1 MRCLHSTRYISKPVH
16 QHQPTLLSRTSPT
29 TTITTTNTTS
39 TITITSGILCE
50 LEDLVE
56 DFPRRP
62 KDYKTTKNYRRE
74 KDVGLP
80 ATRTYIINF
89 FYYVCEEL
97 CWNLTI
103 LPALSPTPSVYR
115 PPGYYYWRQCSG
127 VRMLFEVLVTL
138 VVLVV
143 SVRVWNL
150 TTSGRCH
157 STRSMKGKTV
167 IVTGGSAGIGLHT
180 AEDLVRRGAR
190 VILACRNL
198 EKAYK
203 VAAQL
208 KAKASQGGEVA
219 VRRLD
224 TSDLNSVRTFAKEIL
239 DTEKH
244 IHVLINNAG
253 ILEPPE
259 KVMTNEG
266 LELTMA
272 TNHFGHFLLTNLLL
286 ERLKQSAPSRIVNV
300 SSLFHTLVSSLDLNS
315 LNFEK
320 EVYRRRV
327 PYNRSKLCNV
337 LFSLELARRLEG
349 SGVTAN
355 SLHPGYVKTDIL
367 VPYHTI
373 RGMIMKLLF
382 ILWAKDSE
390 LGAQTNIYLAVSEEV
405 EGVSGQYFIDCK
417 EVKTSKLARDKDL
430 AKRLWEVSEKAVK
443 LRPEEKFC

>member
-1 MRCLHSTRYISKPVH
+1 
-16 QHQPTLLSRTSPT
+16 
-29 TTITTTNTTS
+29 
-39 TITITSGILCE
+39 
-50 LEDLVE
+50 
-56 DFPRRP
+56 
-62 KDYKTTKNYRRE
+62 
-74 KDVGLP
+74 
-80 ATRTYIINF
+80 
-89 FYYVCEEL
+89 
-97 CWNLTI
+97 
-103 LPALSPTPSVYR
+103 
-115 PPGYYYWRQCSG
+115 
-127 VRMLFEVLVTL
+127 MLFEVLVTL

-143 SVRVWNL
+143 SVKVWNL

-203 VAAQL
+203 VASQL
-208 KAKASQGGEVA
+208 KAQASQGGEVA

-349 SGVTAN
+349 SDVTAN
-355 SLHPGYVKTDIL
+355 SLHPGYVKTDI
-367 VPYHTI
+367 
-373 RGMIMKLLF
+373 M
-382 ILWAKDSE
+382 DSE
-390 LGAQTNIYLAVSEEV
+390 LGAQTNIYLAVSDEV
-405 EGVSGQYFIDCK
+405 EGVSGRYFIDCK

>member
-1 MRCLHSTRYISKPVH
+1 
-16 QHQPTLLSRTSPT
+16 
-29 TTITTTNTTS
+29 
-39 TITITSGILCE
+39 
-50 LEDLVE
+50 
-56 DFPRRP
+56 
-62 KDYKTTKNYRRE
+62 
-74 KDVGLP
+74 
-80 ATRTYIINF
+80 
-89 FYYVCEEL
+89 
-97 CWNLTI
+97 
-103 LPALSPTPSVYR
+103 
-115 PPGYYYWRQCSG
+115 
-127 VRMLFEVLVTL
+127 MLFEVLVTV

-143 SVRVWNL
+143 SLRVWYV
-150 TTSGRCH
+150 TTCGRCH

-198 EKAYK
+198 EKACK

-208 KAKASQGGEVA
+208 KAEASQGGEVA

-253 ILEPPE
+253 IVEPPD
-259 KVMTNEG
+259 KVITNEG

-286 ERLKQSAPSRIVNV
+286 ERLKQSTPSRIVNV
-300 SSLFHTLVSSLDLNS
+300 SSMAHKRVSSLDLNS

-320 EVYRRRV
+320 EVYRHLV
-327 PYNRSKLCNV
+327 PYRRSKLCNI

-355 SLHPGYVKTDIL
+355 SLHPGVVKTDIL
-367 VPYHTI
+367 ISYNTMLGRI
-373 RGMIMKLLF
+373 FKLFL
-382 ILWAKDSE
+382 ILWAKDVK
-390 LGAQTNIYLAVSEEV
+390 LGAQTNIYLALSEEV
-405 EGVSGQYFIDCK
+405 EGVSGRYFSDCK
-417 EVKTSKLARDKDL
+417 QVKPTKLARDKDL
-430 AKRLWEVSEKAVK
+430 AKRLWEVSEKMVK

>member
-1 MRCLHSTRYISKPVH
+1 
-16 QHQPTLLSRTSPT
+16 
-29 TTITTTNTTS
+29 
-39 TITITSGILCE
+39 
-50 LEDLVE
+50 
-56 DFPRRP
+56 
-62 KDYKTTKNYRRE
+62 
-74 KDVGLP
+74 
-80 ATRTYIINF
+80 
-89 FYYVCEEL
+89 
-97 CWNLTI
+97 
-103 LPALSPTPSVYR
+103 
-115 PPGYYYWRQCSG
+115 
-127 VRMLFEVLVTL
+127 MLFEVLVT
-138 VVLVV
+138 VVMLVV
-143 SVRVWNL
+143 SVRVWYL

-167 IVTGGSAGIGLHT
+167 VVTGGSAGIGLHT

-198 EKAYK
+198 EKACK
-203 VAAQL
+203 LAAQL
-208 KAKASQGGEVA
+208 KAEASQCGEVA

-253 ILEPPE
+253 IVEPPE

-286 ERLKQSAPSRIVNV
+286 
-300 SSLFHTLVSSLDLNS
+300 
-315 LNFEK
+315 
-320 EVYRRRV
+320 
-327 PYNRSKLCNV
+327 
-337 LFSLELARRLEG
+337 
-349 SGVTAN
+349 GVTAN
-355 SLHPGYVKTDIL
+355 SLHPGIVKTDIL
-367 VPYHTI
+367 IPYHTMFGRI
-373 RGMIMKLLF
+373 LKLVF

-405 EGVSGQYFIDCK
+405 EGVSGRYFTDCK

-443 LRPEEKFC
+443 LRPGENVCLGADEDEASGWDGLAAAGTANGSTSVLLPADDSAVQAAAGSTSRVPVYPEQHAETLYLMDEGELQHRQKMRQLELTLLEEKIKAQRAITVAMRLIAQVCEKIME

>member
-1 MRCLHSTRYISKPVH
+1 
-16 QHQPTLLSRTSPT
+16 
-29 TTITTTNTTS
+29 
-39 TITITSGILCE
+39 
-50 LEDLVE
+50 
-56 DFPRRP
+56 
-62 KDYKTTKNYRRE
+62 
-74 KDVGLP
+74 
-80 ATRTYIINF
+80 
-89 FYYVCEEL
+89 
-97 CWNLTI
+97 
-103 LPALSPTPSVYR
+103 
-115 PPGYYYWRQCSG
+115 
-127 VRMLFEVLVTL
+127 MLFEVLVTV

-143 SVRVWNL
+143 SVRVWYL

-198 EKAYK
+198 EKACK

-208 KAKASQGGEVA
+208 KAEASQGGEVA

-239 DTEKH
+239 DTETH

-253 ILEPPE
+253 IIAPPE

-300 SSLFHTLVSSLDLNS
+300 SSLSHEGVSSLDLNS

-320 EVYRRRV
+320 EVYSQRV
-327 PYNRSKLCNV
+327 PYHRSKLCNV

-355 SLHPGYVKTDIL
+355 SLHPGAVKTDIL
-367 VPYHTI
+367 IPYHTI
-373 RGMIMKLLF
+373 HGIILKLVF

-405 EGVSGQYFIDCK
+405 EGVSGRYFRDCK
-417 EVKTSKLARDKDL
+417 QVKPSKLARDKDL

>member
-1 MRCLHSTRYISKPVH
+1 
-16 QHQPTLLSRTSPT
+16 
-29 TTITTTNTTS
+29 
-39 TITITSGILCE
+39 
-50 LEDLVE
+50 
-56 DFPRRP
+56 
-62 KDYKTTKNYRRE
+62 
-74 KDVGLP
+74 
-80 ATRTYIINF
+80 
-89 FYYVCEEL
+89 
-97 CWNLTI
+97 
-103 LPALSPTPSVYR
+103 
-115 PPGYYYWRQCSG
+115 
-127 VRMLFEVLVTL
+127 MLFEVLVTV

-143 SVRVWNL
+143 SVRVWYL

-208 KAKASQGGEVA
+208 KAEASQGGEVA
-219 VRRLD
+219 VRLLD
-224 TSDLNSVRTFAKEIL
+224 TSDLNSVRTFAMEIL

-253 ILEPPE
+253 ISEPPE
-259 KVMTNEG
+259 KVITNEG

-300 SSLFHTLVSSLDLNS
+300 SSLFHTL
-315 LNFEK
+315 
-320 EVYRRRV
+320 EVYRRHV

-355 SLHPGYVKTDIL
+355 SLHPGVVKTDIL
-367 VPYHTI
+367 VAYHTI
-373 RGMIMKLLF
+373 RGMIMKLVF
-382 ILWAKDSE
+382 MLWAKDSE

-405 EGVSGQYFIDCK
+405 EGVSGRYFTDCK
-417 EVKTSKLARDKDL
+417 QVKPSKLARDKDL

>member
-1 MRCLHSTRYISKPVH
+1 MLYVTGYLPYRHDLQLSASSHLASP
-16 QHQPTLLSRTSPT
+16 LLSVGYDTVSIGKT
-29 TTITTTNTTS
+29 TTLPTANHKWLTHTYKEDDFKISAYTTHERGARSLSLLAAASYTS
-39 TITITSGILCE
+39 VTC
-50 LEDLVE
+50 
-56 DFPRRP
+56 
-62 KDYKTTKNYRRE
+62 Y
-74 KDVGLP
+74 LP
-80 ATRTYIINF
+80 A
-89 FYYVCEEL
+89 
-97 CWNLTI
+97 
-103 LPALSPTPSVYR
+103 
-115 PPGYYYWRQCSG
+115 G
-127 VRMLFEVLVTL
+127 VRMLFEVLVTV

-143 SVRVWNL
+143 SVRVWYL

-208 KAKASQGGEVA
+208 KAEASQGGEVA
-219 VRRLD
+219 VRLLD

-253 ILEPPE
+253 ISEPPE
-259 KVMTNEG
+259 KVITNEG

-300 SSLFHTLVSSLDLNS
+300 SSLFHTFVSSLDLNS

-320 EVYRRRV
+320 EVYRRYV

-355 SLHPGYVKTDIL
+355 SLHPGVVKTDIL
-367 VPYHTI
+367 VAYHTI
-373 RGMIMKLLF
+373 RGMIMKLVF
-382 ILWAKDSE
+382 MLWAKDSE

-405 EGVSGQYFIDCK
+405 EGVSGRYFTDCK
-417 EVKTSKLARDKDL
+417 QVKPSKLARDKDL